1 MLLPSHD
8 STRTACWATKKTEAF
23 PPLTVMLLF
32 ADCFFPVSFLLF
44 TVLVPHHTL
53 IVLM

>member
-1 MLLPSHD
+1 
-8 STRTACWATKKTEAF
+8 
-23 PPLTVMLLF
+23 MLLF

-53 IVLM
+53 IVLMWFSSYFFSPF